1 MSDPEGPQLVLFS
14 REFSLRKHQDS
25 RENKTDWFREG
36 PNIKCFIIFLD
47 FHLNLL
53 QQQQRNKLTEQSE
66 SKQST
71 RYLKEHKFNSQ
82 NYWINAFAKNFPY
95 IICIFFLH

>member
-36 PNIKCFIIFLD
+36 PNIKCFIM
-47 FHLNLL
+47 FHFNLL

-82 NYWINAFAKNFPY
+82 NY
-95 IICIFFLH
+95 